1 MDVSRRR
8 FLGGRTPGPAPFRP
22 PWSVSEALFLDRC
35 TRCDDCLKVCPT
47 GLLQRGPAGFPL
59 ADFSEAACTLCGD
72 CARACATGAIGRDTT
87 LRPWFSALPSAK
99 AVWRP
104 RTLNAACAASCAI
117 LRRSAFAPAS
127 AARPCPR
134 WTTPCAPAAVPA
146 LPPVPSPRSS
156 AWPSTQPRSSHEH
169 RQSRSAHQA
178 GDPCRGRGRPV
189 RLSRRRVPRHVR

>member
-35 TRCDDCLKVCPT
+35 TRCDYCLKVCPT

-87 LRPWFSALPSAK
+87 LRPWLFGIAISEGCLAAQGVECRVCGELCDTA
-99 AVWRP
+99 AIRFRP
-104 RTLNAACAASCAI
+104 RIGGAPLPEVDNTLCTGCGACIA
-117 LRRSAFAPAS
+117 
-127 AARPCPR
+127 PCPVTAIQR
-134 WTTPCAPAAVPA
+134 VAFNPAPE
-146 LPPVPSPRSS
+146 LP
-156 AWPSTQPRSSHEH
+156 
-169 RQSRSAHQA
+169 
-178 GDPCRGRGRPV
+178 
-189 RLSRRRVPRHVR
+189 